1 MNGLRLYDYA
11 ASANCYKV
19 RLLLAQLGA
28 EYERVPVEIFAGE
41 TLTDAYARVSP
52 ARTTPVLETDDGR
65 FLPESAAILLF
76 LADGTPF
83 LPDDPFERAQVAR
96 WLVYE
101 QADVIPPIGGLR
113 FRLLTGRL
121 EPGGEEAGRRRRDG
135 LEMLRLLDEHLSD
148 REFFVAAA
156 YSVADVAI
164 YGYVHVA
171 GEAGYDLAAYPHV
184 VAWLERVRRQPGHM
198 NDLQPYPANA
208 RAGAGRSVYD

>member
-52 ARTTPVLETDDGR
+52 ARTTPVLETDD
-65 FLPESAAILLF
+65 
-76 LADGTPF
+76 
-83 LPDDPFERAQVAR
+83 V
-96 WLVYE
+96 
-101 QADVIPPIGGLR
+101 PPIGGLR

-135 LEMLRLLDEHLSD
+135 LEMLRLLDEHLSG

-164 YGYVHVA
+164 YGYLHVA
-171 GEAGYDLAAYPHV
+171 GEAGY
-184 VAWLERVRRQPGHM
+184 
-198 NDLQPYPANA
+198 
-208 RAGAGRSVYD
+208 

>member
-135 LEMLRLLDEHLSD
+135 LEMLRLLDEHLSG

>member
-135 LEMLRLLDEHLSD
+135 LEMLRLLDEHLSG

-164 YGYVHVA
+164 YGYLHVA